1 MNGVWQKLCPQYV
14 NNFTGFEK
22 VQEEVVNN
30 LISMSEKLE
39 LDLEEQD
46 FIEFFDAHAK
56 ELTNDELR
64 ELEKQRKE
72 GEEAEEEEVE
82 VPTKHFQT
90 KVMAQ
95 AFALFEE
102 GLTLL
107 ESQDPNEERHVKVSS
122 AVNDALKCYH
132 VIYDEKKKAVTQSSL
147 HRFFKRVDKQETP
160 VPSTSQSVSSTSE
173 PVPLLVPSSPITDD
187 PSPISSPPSSPSTS
201 SRELSPSPT
210 NPAE

>member
-1 MNGVWQKLCPQYV
+1 MNGVWKKLCPQYV
-14 NNFTGFEK
+14 NNFTSFEK
-22 VQEEVVNN
+22 VQEEVVSNM
-30 LISMSEKLE
+30 ISMSDKLE

-46 FIEFFDAHAK
+46 FVEFFDAHAK
-56 ELTNDELR
+56 ELTNDKLR

-72 GEEAEEEEVE
+72 GEEEEVE
-82 VPTKHFQT
+82 VPAKHFQT

-95 AFALFEE
+95 AFALVEE
-102 GLTLL
+102 AMALL

-122 AVNDALKCYH
+122 AVSDALKCYQ
-132 VIYDEKKKAVTQSSL
+132 VIYDEKKKAVTQSSI
-147 HRFFKRVDKQETP
+147 HRFFKRVDKHETQ

-173 PVPLLVPSSPITDD
+173 PVPLQVPSSPITDD

-201 SRELSPSPT
+201 SHKHSPAPT

>member
-1 MNGVWQKLCPQYV
+1 
-14 NNFTGFEK
+14 
-22 VQEEVVNN
+22 
-30 LISMSEKLE
+30 MSEKLE

-72 GEEAEEEEVE
+72 GEEAEEEEVTKEEEVE

-95 AFALFEE
+95 AFALVEE
-102 GLTLL
+102 ALALL
-107 ESQDPNEERHVKVSS
+107 ESQDPN
-122 AVNDALKCYH
+122 VNDALKCYK
-132 VIYDEKKKAVTQSSL
+132 VIYDEKKKAVTRSSL
-147 HRFFKRVDKQETP
+147 HRFIKRVDKQETP

-173 PVPLLVPSSPITDD
+173 PVPLLVPYSPITDD

>member
-1 MNGVWQKLCPQYV
+1 MEKHLAVWMEDCFQKRKPLCLMMLQ
-14 NNFTGFEK
+14 EK
-22 VQEEVVNN
+22 A
-30 LISMSEKLE
+30 LSLFK
-39 LDLEEQD
+39 DLKAD
-46 FIEFFDAHAK
+46 S
-56 ELTNDELR
+56 DEDTTFNASHG

-90 KVMAQ
+90 KVIAQ
-95 AFALFEE
+95 AFALVEE
-102 GLTLL
+102 ALALL

-122 AVNDALKCYH
+122 AVKDALKCYQ